1 MTHRYT
7 IPLMLA
13 AQLEGG
19 YIVTSPALTESITEG
34 DTVEETLTHT
44 PDALDGAV

>member
-1 MTHRYT
+1 MARIYK
-7 IPLMLA
+7 IPLVLT

-19 YIVTSPALTESITEG
+19 YPVTSPALTELITEG
-34 DTVEETLTHT
+34 DTLEEALAHI